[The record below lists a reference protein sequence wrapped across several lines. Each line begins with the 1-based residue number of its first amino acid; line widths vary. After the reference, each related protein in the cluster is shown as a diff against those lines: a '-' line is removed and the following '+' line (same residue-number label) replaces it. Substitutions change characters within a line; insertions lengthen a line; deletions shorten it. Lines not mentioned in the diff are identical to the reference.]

1 MSEHGFLCRDL
12 NHLHQASS
20 VRRKPDCQRAY
31 NGAQCRCFAQMRG
44 ILVYEDPSASRLRP
58 NRDEAGDRM
67 YTITEDPGKRLL
79 IMALSGRVDTDEA
92 LRALS
97 QALTLSE
104 TDAISAV
111 VCDVTAV
118 QRGPASLIRIA
129 AGLALGYRPG
139 MRVALLSGDQQ
150 RATATRFARFSGLRD
165 GVRVFASADDAQ
177 AWVGPAALPAALSQ
191 VSAGASPARG
201 VRAPRGTKRNS
212 HPDVAGTAA

>member
-1 MSEHGFLCRDL
+1 M
-12 NHLHQASS
+12 
-20 VRRKPDCQRAY
+20 
-31 NGAQCRCFAQMRG
+31 
-44 ILVYEDPSASRLRP
+44 YEDPSASRLRP

-139 MRVALLSGDQQ
+139 MRIALLSGDQQ

-177 AWVGPAALPAALSQ
+177 AWVAPAALPARPTGRLIAR
-191 VSAGASPARG
+191 VGGRIPGAR
-201 VRAPRGTKRNS
+201 R
-212 HPDVAGTAA
+212 AGTAWDKTKQSSRCRRYRCLTA